1 MKYNDLI
8 DIFKHRDEDE
18 SNMGSFY
25 KIFCHKK
32 LPNKDRVV
40 KVIWDIV

>member
-8 DIFKHRDEDE
+8 DIFKHRYEDE
-18 SNMGSFY
+18 ANMGSFY
-25 KIFCHKK
+25 KILGHKK
-32 LPNKDRVV
+32 FPNKDRVV